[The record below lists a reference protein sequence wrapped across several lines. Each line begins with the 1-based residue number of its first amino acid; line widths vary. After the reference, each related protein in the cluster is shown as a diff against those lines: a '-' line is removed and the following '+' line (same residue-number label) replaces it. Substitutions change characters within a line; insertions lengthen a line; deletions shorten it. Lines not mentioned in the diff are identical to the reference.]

1 MQTAVKT
8 AEHTNPI
15 RSHCEMLHSLAEGID
30 GVLVVSAYNVSDK
43 GKGTVTHHRI
53 GDVDGM
59 VAAIAAHHDTTG
71 TNVYVGLQVM
81 RKGLGRGERG
91 GTNDVKAVLGLVA
104 DMDGDTG
111 KTGEPPFEPSY
122 IVETSPGNEHPAW
135 LFDNPLTPDEAKPL
149 AAALQ
154 RATGSDSGTK
164 DIAHVWRVPGTKNW
178 PNEAK
183 LKRGRAPEPAN
194 VRTLQAWNGDLVSVE
209 AFRTAL
215 APWSSAPTSEAKP
228 VQLGELPNVGDVKV
242 SEKAAALLAANDVDD
257 RSKHARAVIEQLNF
271 DGHGAEEAAALF
283 LAAPGNWLDRYANEQ
298 RARTDFERVWGKEV
312 ARREER
318 REAAAK
324 LAGGLKGAND
334 NEAGAD
340 ADGDGAANA
349 STKDVAFVATPYVPA
364 DPSTLPRR
372 EWLFGNHYIRKYV
385 SVTVSPGG
393 LGKTSSSI
401 VESLSMVSGKPL
413 LSPES
418 GLLPKRLKAWLFNG
432 EDPRDEMVRRI
443 EAARLHYK
451 LSAEDIGERLFLDVG
466 RERELVVVIEDRKAG
481 IKINEPVAEAVV
493 KQIKDNEI
501 DVMIVDPFVSTHQVN
516 ENDNGAI
523 DRVAKLW
530 AKIADRANCSID
542 LVAHTR
548 KLNGEGATIDDVRG
562 AGSLIGAARS
572 VRVLNR
578 MSREQAN
585 LAGVPERDV
594 AEYFHIDIAK
604 ANMTKQDS
612 RLEWRRLEGVG
623 LGNGD
628 GISKPQD
635 HVGVVTPWKFPSKEA
650 TAEKA
655 ASEIT
660 ADQLEK
666 ILVRLKNQTSA
677 FARNSNSW
685 AGFHVMDALGLNR
698 ENKDGRDQA
707 AKIIGGLIADGTL
720 IVKQE
725 EDHRRH
731 KTNVVR
737 PRQE

>member
-1 MQTAVKT
+1 MNASLREPTFTDSVRA
-8 AEHTNPI
+8 
-15 RSHCEMLHSLAEGID
+15 HCEMLHGLAKGID
-30 GVLVVSAYNVSDK
+30 GVLGVSAYNVADK

-53 GDVDGM
+53 GDVVGM
-59 VAAIAAHHDTTG
+59 VAAIAAHQDTTG

-81 RKGLGRGERG
+81 RRGLGRGERG
-91 GTNDVKAVLGLVA
+91 GKDDVIAVLGLVA
-104 DMDGDTG
+104 DMDHDTG
-111 KTGEPPFEPSY
+111 KTGELPCPPSY
-122 IVETSPGNEHPAW
+122 VLETSPGNQQPAW
-135 LFDNPLTPDEAKPL
+135 LFDKPLTPEEANPL

-154 RATGSDSGTK
+154 RATSSDSGTK
-164 DIAHVWRVPGTKNW
+164 DIAHIWRIPGTKNW
-178 PNEAK
+178 PNAAK
-183 LKRGRAPEPAN
+183 LKRGRSPEPAS
-194 VRTLQAWNGDLVSVE
+194 VHYAQEWHGDLVSVDE
-209 AFRTAL
+209 FRAAL
-215 APWSSAPTSEAKP
+215 APWAVAPEREAKP
-228 VQLGELPNVGDVKV
+228 VELGELPEVDGVTV

-283 LAAPGNWLDRYANEQ
+283 LAAKGNWLDRYANEQ

-312 ARREER
+312 ARREEK

-340 ADGDGAANA
+340 TDGEGGADVT
-349 STKDVAFVATPYVPA
+349 TKEVVFIATPYVPA
-364 DPSTLPRR
+364 DPSTIPRR

-393 LGKTSSSI
+393 LGKTSNSI
-401 VESLSMVSGKPL
+401 VEALSMVSSKPL
-413 LSPES
+413 LSPEG
-418 GLLPKRLKAWLFNG
+418 GLLPRRLRAWLFNG

-451 LSAEDIGERLFLDVG
+451 LTVEDIGDRLFLDVG
-466 RERELVVVIEDRKAG
+466 RERELVVLIEDRKAG
-481 IKINEPVAEAVV
+481 IKINEPVVEAVV

-530 AKIADRANCSID
+530 AKIADRANCSVD

-548 KLNGEGATIDDVRG
+548 KLNGEEATIDDVRG

-594 AEYFHIDIAK
+594 AEHFHIAIAK

-655 ASEIT
+655 ASEVT
-660 ADQLEK
+660 AEQLEK

-677 FARNSNSW
+677 FARNSSSW

-698 ENKDGRDQA
+698 ESKDGRDQA

-720 IVKQE
+720 VVKQE

-731 KTNVVR
+731 KANVVR
-737 PRQE
+737 PRPE